1 MIRSF
6 FSRPTNSTSWVFKI
20 LLWFWS
26 LLWLFFKQIRHSAWK
41 EWVQMYIEINWR
53 SVSASYVLVHEI
65 PLFFELLA
73 IRGRFGSQMTF
84 FRFYQVYCNGFQHI
98 VARLIMICSSWRKKA
113 CKTNKSI
120 SYVWQYLKRYSSD
133 NASNELLLILG
144 TIDFSNRMKSKRSD
158 KSVIMHDIAR
168 IWVSIYF
175 CVYGV
180 ILYFLLSLHQ
190 FDRLAWSCKHC
201 IVSLHFFTISTSV
214 KGKWKILNCSIWPYI
229 IADRVPMAST
239 W

>member
-1 MIRSF
+1 M
-6 FSRPTNSTSWVFKI
+6 SWVFKI

-73 IRGRFGSQMTF
+73 LRGDLVAKWLFLLPLSNSLQWLSTHCCQTHYDLF
-84 FRFYQVYCNGFQHI
+84 I
-98 VARLIMICSSWRKKA
+98 VEKKA

-175 CVYGV
+175 CFYGV
-180 ILYFLLSLHQ
+180 ILYFLLSMHQ

-201 IVSLHFFTISTSV
+201 MVSLHFFHYINICERKV
-214 KGKWKILNCSIWPYI
+214 KNSKLLYLTVYN
-229 IADRVPMAST
+229 RR
-239 W
+239 